1 MTTDHCSVLP
11 LIIPSLSLCTTE
23 KSVLSYCEFR
33 VNFLMIISML
43 DVCMVFEVLGQNLL
57 ALIIKSNYRGI
68 HIDNVRLIMRQ
79 VIPASI
85 TRRMSL

>member
-1 MTTDHCSVLP
+1 
-11 LIIPSLSLCTTE
+11 
-23 KSVLSYCEFR
+23 
-33 VNFLMIISML
+33 MIISML